1 MSPTAFLRRPWLLL
15 SVTLVVLLVASGLW
29 RHWRGPVVEVA
40 ILQPAPLQQQVVAS
54 ARVATVSRV
63 QTGSEVGGVLTERR
77 VSEGDRVQAGD
88 VLAVIA
94 NAELTAQAVQAQ
106 AQLEALQ
113 RSLRPQAQ
121 ASLAEARARL
131 AQAEREATR
140 RSELASRQLVS
151 REDAEQARQ
160 AVASARAA
168 VEQAS
173 ASANAVASG
182 GAEEKS
188 ARAAFDAARAALD
201 KTTIRARAAGTVLV
215 RQIEPGDLVQPGTI
229 LFEIASD
236 GPTEL
241 RMPVDEKNLQVLAVG
256 QRAQVI
262 ADAYPQQPFPATVT
276 YIAPGVD
283 SSRGTVE
290 VRLGVDPV
298 PDFLRQDMTV
308 SVSILTGSRDKALV
322 VPNQALR
329 NGADGTATV
338 WVVRDGRLAA
348 IPVELGLRGTRAS
361 EVTAGLQAGDAVLTG
376 DVTGL
381 EAGQRVRI
389 RQTAAPTD
397 DRAG

>member
-1 MSPTAFLRRPWLLL
+1 MPSPVLLRRPWLSLFVLL
-15 SVTLVVLLVASGLW
+15 AALLVASLVW
-29 RHWRGPVVEVA
+29 QQLRGPVVEV
-40 ILQPAPLQQQVVAS
+40 IGLQQAALQQHVVAS

-63 QTGSEVGGVLTERR
+63 QVGSEVAGVLSERR
-77 VSEGDRVQAGD
+77 VSEGDRVQPGD

-94 NAELTAQAVQAQ
+94 NAEITARANQAK

-113 RSLRPQAQ
+113 RSQRPQAQ
-121 ASLAEARARL
+121 AVLTEAQARL
-131 AQAEREATR
+131 VQAEREANR
-140 RSELASRQLVS
+140 RSELANRQLVS

-160 AVASARAA
+160 AVVSARAA
-168 VEQAS
+168 VEQAR
-173 ASANAVASG
+173 ASANAVAAG
-182 GAEEKS
+182 GAEETA
-188 ARAAFDAARAALD
+188 ARAAYDAARAALD
-201 KTTIRARAAGTVLV
+201 KTLIRARAAGTVLV
-215 RQIEPGDLVQPGTI
+215 RQIEPGDLVQPGTT

-256 QRAQVI
+256 QRAQVL

-308 SVSILTGSRDKALV
+308 SVSILTGNREQALV

-329 NGADGTATV
+329 GGAGGLTSV
-338 WVVRDGRLAA
+338 WVVRDGRLATV
-348 IPVELGLRGTRAS
+348 PVELGLRGTRAS

-376 DVTGL
+376 DIHGL
-381 EAGQRVRI
+381 EPGQRVRT
-389 RQTAAPTD
+389 RQMTAPPD